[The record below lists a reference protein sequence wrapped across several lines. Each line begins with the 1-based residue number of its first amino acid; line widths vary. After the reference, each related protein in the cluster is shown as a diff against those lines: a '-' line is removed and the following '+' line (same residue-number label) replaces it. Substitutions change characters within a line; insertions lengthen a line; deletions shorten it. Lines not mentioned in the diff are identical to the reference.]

1 MTPAA
6 PLLPVALHR
15 VGDPLLD
22 LQLWMLG
29 QDRLHPAGNALARYG
44 FARARHP
51 TGHGS
56 SSYLLPMPGETGV
69 ALVAWGY
76 ALYLGAV
83 TGVPLDAPSAPARES
98 PPPINPVAA
107 SPAPTADGLLLERH
121 AFGPRLLRAPLS
133 LPLPGKQ
140 ALGERHHP
148 RSEADQHAARHR
160 LLQVA
165 AALAGYERW
174 AVATL
179 GEGHRRRALA
189 ALPRHKRRRMAA
201 TPSLAPAWETL
212 GASLDGGV

>member
-1 MTPAA
+1 
-6 PLLPVALHR
+6 
-15 VGDPLLD
+15 
-22 LQLWMLG
+22 MLG

-69 ALVAWGY
+69 ALVCWGY

-83 TGVPLDAPSAPARES
+83 TGVSLDAPPAPARQGAPPTDPT
-98 PPPINPVAA
+98 PPPAVLPN
-107 SPAPTADGLLLERH
+107 DGLLLERH
-121 AFGPRLLRAPLS
+121 AFGPRLLRAPLA

-148 RSEADQHAARHR
+148 RSEAEQRAARHR

-165 AALAGYERW
+165 ATLAGYERW

-189 ALPRHKRRRMAA
+189 SLPRHKRRRMAA
-201 TPSLAPAWETL
+201 TPSLAPAWEAL
-212 GASLDGGV
+212 GASLAGGV